1 MAKRKK
7 NKYYSLTIIFLLI
20 LVLWL
25 TGCEPA
31 EESAESPK
39 KPKKRY
45 PQRTSA
51 QTPKRN
57 SPRDELVKLA
67 CDKILI
73 GDFETAG
80 QIIENAPA
88 PVSAPLNQLKTII
101 TQYKDLNDRR
111 AEARA
116 VEYNKQIE
124 ELEEFREKTAKSQ
137 DVIDVNDLGN
147 IFSTIVMAIEYAD
160 DEQARELLD
169 DGFVKKTV
177 QTALQE
183 ARKFEQK
190 GEWIKAYIHCY
201 YWLSALFQENR
212 EYKEHGDELSDMAML
227 EMSLVDNS
235 CGNTSQA
242 RHKGITPEM
251 LLRAVTKLDKHY
263 VANVDYREMAEK
275 ALKQCLLM
283 VRVMANSKKKLAY
296 KVDPKKV
303 DEWNNGIKMIQEEL
317 NKSFIAVTKD
327 KFNDIFGEVMAL
339 NKVTINIP
347 QEVVVARFSE
357 SALSSLDPF
366 TEIVWPWQVKDFQKN
381 MTQQFT
387 GIGIE
392 ISKATGELKVVSLLP
407 DTPAYTSGLDADDT
421 ITAIDGEPTKD
432 MTIVCAVS
440 KITGPKGT
448 KVTLTVKHVDSDE
461 IEDITITRGKI
472 VVPSTRGW
480 RRTKKGKWD
489 HMIDPKNG
497 IAFIRI
503 TNFTENTVPRT
514 EKILKDLEARGLQG
528 LIIDLRSNTGG
539 YLQSAADTVDMFVSN
554 GLIVKSQPRWGL
566 STWEFAH
573 QKGTHPDYPIV
584 ILINGSSASASE
596 IVAGALQDP
605 KFKRATL
612 VGTRTYGKGS
622 VQVVE
627 AFGDGSQLKYTI
639 AYYHLPSDQRV
650 KNRYLMKKQGRT
662 DWGIAPDVE
671 VRLRK
676 NEHIITKEMRD
687 MIEVQRQNDILTKAQ
702 HDDNANPVKRHH
714 LAELIESDPQL
725 ATAIL
730 VLKAKIIRAGGKI
743 NFDTETAKMD
753 TGAKP
758 LSGDGKGNNHNKS

>member
-1 MAKRKK
+1 M
-7 NKYYSLTIIFLLI
+7 

-25 TGCEPA
+25 TGCEPT

-45 PQRTSA
+45 PQRTLA

-57 SPRDELVKLA
+57 SSRDELVKLV

-73 GDFETAG
+73 GDFKAAG

-88 PVSAPLNQLKTII
+88 PVGESFNQLKTI
-101 TQYKDLNDRR
+101 TTRYKDLNDRR
-111 AEARA
+111 AEARVA
-116 VEYNKQIE
+116 EYNKQIE
-124 ELEEFREKTAKSQ
+124 ELEEFREKTTKSQ
-137 DVIDVNDLGN
+137 DVVDVNDLGD
-147 IFSTIVMAIEYAD
+147 IFSTIMMAVEYAD
-160 DEQARELLD
+160 EEQERELLD
-169 DGFVKKTV
+169 DRFVKQTV
-177 QTALQE
+177 QTALQQ
-183 ARKFEQK
+183 AHKFEQK

-201 YWLSALFQENR
+201 YWLNAIFEEKQEY
-212 EYKEHGDELSDMAML
+212 EEHGDELSEMAML

-235 CGNTSQA
+235 CGNTSEA

-251 LLRAVTKLDKHY
+251 LLRAVAILDKHY
-263 VANVDYREMAEK
+263 VSNVDYREMAEK

-283 VRVMANSKKKLAY
+283 VRVMAKSKKKLAY
-296 KVDPKKV
+296 KADAKKM
-303 DEWNNGIKMIQEEL
+303 DEWNNGIKAIQEEL

-339 NKVTINIP
+339 NEVTINIP

-357 SALSSLDPF
+357 SALNSLDPF
-366 TEIVWPWQVKDFQKN
+366 TEIVWPWQVEDFQKN

-407 DTPAYTSGLDADDT
+407 DTPAYTSGLDADDV

-448 KVTLTVKHVDSDE
+448 KVTLTVKHADSDE
-461 IEDITITRGKI
+461 IEDLTITRDKI

-480 RRTKKGKWD
+480 RRAKKGKWD

-514 EKILKDLEARGLQG
+514 EKILKDLEARGLKG
-528 LIIDLRSNTGG
+528 LIIDLRFNSGG
-539 YLQSAADTVDMFVSN
+539 YLKTASAVVDLFVSN
-554 GLIVKSQPRWGL
+554 GLIVKSQPKWGF
-566 STWEFAH
+566 STWKIA
-573 QKGTHPDYPIV
+573 QPKGTHPDYPIV

-596 IVAGALQDP
+596 IVAGALQDL

-622 VQVVE
+622 VQVVQ
-627 AFGDGSQLKYTI
+627 AFGDGSQLKYTM

-676 NEHIITKEMRD
+676 NEKIITKEMRD
-687 MIEVQRQNDILTKAQ
+687 MIEVQRQNDILTRAQ
-702 HDDNANPVKRHH
+702 HDDNAKPVKRHH
-714 LAELIESDPQL
+714 LAELIKSDPQL

-730 VLKAKIIRAGGKI
+730 VLKTKIICAGGQI
-743 NFDTETAKMD
+743 HIDIETANVD

-758 LSGDGKGNNHNKS
+758 LLDGGKRNSDNKS